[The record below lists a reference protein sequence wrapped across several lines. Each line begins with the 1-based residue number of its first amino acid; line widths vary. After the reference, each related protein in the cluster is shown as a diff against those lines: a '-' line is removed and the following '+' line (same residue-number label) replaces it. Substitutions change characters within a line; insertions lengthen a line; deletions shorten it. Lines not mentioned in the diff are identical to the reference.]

1 MPRTLTSITPR
12 QAPQILDGFDLHD
25 VWAVDLDNATTTFP
39 ALREL
44 IRSQQGPPPA
54 LAVRALFGLRA
65 LLGKIFRLDDHDG
78 GGSENPHLGRL
89 PSELREN
96 STIPS
101 GTLDGPFTLLYA
113 TNDEAVYHIVNST
126 VDAMLLIALEPNQSG
141 QRLLW
146 ATYLKPVGTITR
158 LYMALI
164 DPFRRFVVYPGL
176 ESWLKRTVAASPDIG

>member
-1 MPRTLTSITPR
+1 MNRL
-12 QAPQILDGFDLHD
+12 
-25 VWAVDLDNATTTFP
+25 
-39 ALREL
+39 L
-44 IRSQQGPPPA
+44 I
-54 LAVRALFGLRA
+54 
-65 LLGKIFRLDDHDG
+65 
-78 GGSENPHLGRL
+78 
-89 PSELREN
+89 
-96 STIPS
+96 S

-126 VDAMLLIALEPNQSG
+126 VDAMLLLALEPNQSG